1 MTKEKLNILITEI
14 QNLKLV
20 YKKKYLKYKKID
32 NTTEAGIIFSSSLSS
47 DSSVLLTSLLSMNP
61 IFLIIGT
68 SLTTIST
75 IGKAIKSVYKL
86 SDKIESLKTTFQQYS
101 DLERDLRTII
111 YKNHLTNDD
120 IINIISDF
128 NNRISLIND
137 TAIIVNIKK
146 N

>member
-14 QNLKLV
+14 QNLKVV

-32 NTTEAGIIFSSSLSS
+32 NTTEATIIFSSSLS
-47 DSSVLLTSLLSMNP
+47 SSVLLTSLLSMNP
-61 IFLIIGT
+61 VFLIIGT

-137 TAIIVNIKK
+137 TAIIINIKK

>member
-1 MTKEKLNILITEI
+1 MTKEKLNILSTEI

-32 NTTEAGIIFSSSLSS
+32 NTTEAGIIFSSSLS
-47 DSSVLLTSLLSMNP
+47 SSVLLTSLLSMNP

-120 IINIISDF
+120 IINIIGDF

>member
-14 QNLKLV
+14 QNLKVV

-32 NTTEAGIIFSSSLSS
+32 NTTEAGIIFSSSLS
-47 DSSVLLTSLLSMNP
+47 SSVLLTSLLSMNP

-137 TAIIVNIKK
+137 TAIIINIKK

>member
-1 MTKEKLNILITEI
+1 M
-14 QNLKLV
+14 V

-47 DSSVLLTSLLSMNP
+47 SVLLTSLLSMNP
-61 IFLIIGT
+61 VFLIIGT

>member
-14 QNLKLV
+14 QNLKVV

-32 NTTEAGIIFSSSLSS
+32 NTTEATIIFSSSLS
-47 DSSVLLTSLLSMNP
+47 SSVLLTSLLSMNP

-137 TAIIVNIKK
+137 TAIIINIKK

>member
-1 MTKEKLNILITEI
+1 MTKEKLNILSTEI

-47 DSSVLLTSLLSMNP
+47 SVLLTSLLSMNP
-61 IFLIIGT
+61 VFLIIGT

>member
-14 QNLKLV
+14 QNLKVV

-32 NTTEAGIIFSSSLSS
+32 NTTEATIIFSSSLS
-47 DSSVLLTSLLSMNP
+47 SSVLLTSLLSMNP

-111 YKNHLTNDD
+111 YKNHLTNED

-137 TAIIVNIKK
+137 TAIIINIKK

>member
-14 QNLKLV
+14 QNLKVV

-32 NTTEAGIIFSSSLSS
+32 NTTEATIIFSSSLS
-47 DSSVLLTSLLSMNP
+47 SSVLLTSLLSMNP
-61 IFLIIGT
+61 LFLIIGT

-111 YKNHLTNDD
+111 YKNHLTNED

-137 TAIIVNIKK
+137 TAIIINIKK